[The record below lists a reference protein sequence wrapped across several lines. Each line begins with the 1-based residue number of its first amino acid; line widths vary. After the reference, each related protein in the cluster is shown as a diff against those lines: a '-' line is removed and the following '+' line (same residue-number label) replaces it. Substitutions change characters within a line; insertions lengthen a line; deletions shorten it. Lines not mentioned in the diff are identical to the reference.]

1 MLRALVSSLI
11 GELCLCL
18 AFPYSTQWYP
28 LSSLCLLYPPHP
40 MFNTAAEILME
51 KSQSELGCTVE
62 EGCAAAG
69 AAGP

>member
-1 MLRALVSSLI
+1 MSTSSI
-11 GELCLCL
+11 
-18 AFPYSTQWYP
+18 APYRSR
-28 LSSLCLLYPPHP
+28 SLP
-40 MFNTAAEILME
+40 EILME